1 MFEILIGVVSG
12 IISGIGM
19 GGGTILIF
27 ILTTFAGIEQHTAQG
42 INIVFFIPTAI
53 ASIII
58 NYKNKNIDFKVT
70 KYIIIFGIV
79 GSFIGSIIA
88 INTDVKILRKYFGF
102 FLLLI
107 AIYEIFTFIKM
118 YIKYKK
124 GKNKIIK

>member
-107 AIYEIFTFIKM
+107 AIYEIFTFLKM

>member
-1 MFEILIGVVSG
+1 MFEILIGVISG

>member
-53 ASIII
+53 ASIIV

-124 GKNKIIK
+124 GKNKTIK